1 MRKKSL
7 QRTLVAM
14 MASSMILTSVQPAF
28 ANTTS
33 AQEQSSEQKDS
44 SSEDDSE
51 EMETGNPQNDTLNQD
66 EQEEKDE
73 GDSEESSSVGAVT
86 KQEDESKP
94 DDEKTESSGDVEN
107 SKKES
112 TDSETKDETKDLPT
126 ADDESTDAS
135 EEESSAEEETESPEE
150 SELSKVPA
158 DSDADEVIYN
168 LGEKEITVSDAEDA
182 DEKFEADG
190 SYTIE
195 LSEKN
200 PYFPYEVQFK
210 YDDTV
215 QEEWFMT
222 PYDTVTIDG
231 HDFSVSIANQ
241 ADEGAYTS
249 YTLEIAGD
257 EIPIYPEEK
266 TFTNRNALVRMLF
279 ASRRVV
285 TRTYEKQTLSTVD
298 LSKYTPVELTQVK
311 LKSIFDSNGVDTS
324 DNSIMWTMDSDKKLQ
339 YEVNSADDYIDL
351 SVETASN
358 KINNWK
364 MLVKKNDQ
372 LAEEG
377 IEYTVPIK
385 TKISR
390 YWLKGLGTVTDANGN
405 KTNQTAEGD
414 QNRYYDY
421 VKVGRT
427 FRTRIN
433 IDRSIR
439 SQDVQFGFT
448 VNKDEFPDFD
458 GEIQVYEGKHKTES
472 ELSKAKNITADIL
485 NGTYKG
491 RGRHDTTIVSVK
503 NGSITGILP
512 LNVIFQTEGE
522 YLQESWDLVDE
533 DGNIVSDNYE
543 TVTSDSG
550 PGMTIIYKLAEG
562 KPANGQYC
570 ASFEY
575 VKNGTPDNTLVTD
588 AFLGNFKTIKDAKNA
603 GAKSIKDELFSDS
616 GYKADY
622 SAGVD
627 VTIFVGDDSEYR
639 LVYHRTIL
647 TQAYTEEPSQKN
659 NDTFVQFTGLMT
671 KDASGNLVKVPC
683 YFLDEYAD
691 SYGEYNFPTLMVAGD
706 VDLSNVAPTFELDPT
721 VTLYAKGQK
730 QPEKSGESFHDLTS
744 GMLQYTAAA
753 EDEESQRNYWLQ
765 VVKITDQKDK
775 LFINSFTDPDAKT
788 SDKDGV
794 IYSTREVML
803 DDYHDDLHDIVLFN
817 QGNADINNISA
828 ELESDTLE
836 LDDYWTLK
844 GNSSLKDYE
853 ESEGANKDKSDLS
866 DLAVNMADIRLKAKD
881 DAEDGTDVSGKLTIK
896 SGDKTLVVLTL
907 TGTIG
912 DPTIITKDIPDAVKY
927 VPYGTMIQ
935 NSNKYSWN
943 HPTYSLY
950 DGELPKGMT
959 IRKNGELYGVPQE
972 TGTFT
977 FEVMMEND
985 FSSRNYREHSFD
997 SESREQIREFT
1008 INVLDNTDANVE
1020 NATEEGY
1027 ELRPDTAN
1035 DLYNGR
1041 VPDFR
1046 MTEADNEYT
1055 LVSNG
1060 TYAEF
1065 KYIFLD
1071 GELLVDGKDYTS
1083 NEGSTRITL
1092 KSETLKKNGKGTHTL
1107 GIEFRS
1113 KKNLNTKVTSGNK
1126 RTSAEGTLKRAAQNY
1141 HIDEKGTSNTNSSS
1155 HHSSSS
1161 GGSSSSTQQV
1171 VMGPANTPRVLTN
1184 GTWVKNDDGS
1194 WMFVGTDG
1202 KPVIGWKYLNTLTGA
1217 HWFYFDNDGKMLT
1230 GWLVTEDGKWHFLN
1244 PNGES
1249 AGAMA
1254 EGLIVDPQD
1263 NHLYLL
1269 DLNTGDLLVGW
1280 YQLNGKYYYFNAVP
1294 GKIGTSGWSF
1304 DSLTNLW
1311 SYKYAPTFAYGAML
1325 QNTQTPDGYFVG
1337 SDGVWVEGKTN

>member
-1 MRKKSL
+1 MRIK
-7 QRTLVAM
+7 LVIGEQDKRYL
-14 MASSMILTSVQPAF
+14 SMLTMFMEQNHMDQVEVQAF
-28 ANTTS
+28 SKPELFLKNVSETTP
-33 AQEQSSEQKDS
+33 DVV
-44 SSEDDSE
+44 
-51 EMETGNPQNDTLNQD
+51 L
-66 EQEEKDE
+66 
-73 GDSEESSSVGAVT
+73 V
-86 KQEDESKP
+86 DESFEVNI
-94 DDEKTESSGDVEN
+94 DEIKGLSVVAY
-107 SKKES
+107 
-112 TDSETKDETKDLPT
+112 LC
-126 ADDESTDAS
+126 DAVS
-135 EEESSAEEETESPEE
+135 N
-150 SELSKVPA
+150 
-158 DSDADEVIYN
+158 ADER
-168 LGEKEITVSDAEDA
+168 
-182 DEKFEADG
+182 
-190 SYTIE
+190 
-195 LSEKN
+195 
-200 PYFPYEVQFK
+200 
-210 YDDTV
+210 
-215 QEEWFMT
+215 
-222 PYDTVTIDG
+222 
-231 HDFSVSIANQ
+231 
-241 ADEGAYTS
+241 
-249 YTLEIAGD
+249 
-257 EIPIYPEEK
+257 
-266 TFTNRNALVRMLF
+266 RNGIRC
-279 ASRRVV
+279 
-285 TRTYEKQTLSTVD
+285 
-298 LSKYTPVELTQVK
+298 
-311 LKSIFDSNGVDTS
+311 
-324 DNSIMWTMDSDKKLQ
+324 
-339 YEVNSADDYIDL
+339 
-351 SVETASN
+351 
-358 KINNWK
+358 

-377 IEYTVPIK
+377 IEYTVPIE
-385 TKISR
+385 TSNSR
-390 YWLKGLGTVTDANGN
+390 YWLKGLGTVIDANGN
-405 KTNQTAEGD
+405 KINLTAED
-414 QNRYYDY
+414 NQNRYYDY
-421 VKVGRT
+421 AKTGRT
-427 FRTRIN
+427 FRTTIYR
-433 IDRSIR
+433 DRSVK
-439 SQDVQFGFT
+439 SQDVRFGFT
-448 VNKDEFPDFD
+448 VNKDKFPDFD
-458 GEIQVYEGKHKTES
+458 GEIQVYEGEHKKES
-472 ELSKAKNITADIL
+472 ELSKAKNITDEIL

-522 YLQESWDLVDE
+522 YLQESWELVDE
-533 DGNIVSDNYE
+533 EGHSVSRNYE
-543 TVTSDSG
+543 TMTSDSE
-550 PGMTIIYKLAEG
+550 PGMTIIYGMAEG

-575 VKNGTPDNTLVTD
+575 VKNGIVDNTLVTD

-627 VTIFVGDDSEYR
+627 VTIFVGEDDSEYHV
-639 LVYHRTIL
+639 VYHRTIL
-647 TQAYTEEPSQKN
+647 TQAYTETEDPSHKN
-659 NDTFVQFTGLMT
+659 NDTFVQFTGLMAE
-671 KDASGNLVKVPC
+671 DDSGNLVKVPC

-706 VDLSNVAPTFELDPT
+706 VDLSNVAPTFELDET

-730 QPEKSGESFHDLTS
+730 QPEKSGESFHDLRS

-817 QGNADINNISA
+817 PGNADINNISA

-977 FEVMMEND
+977 FEVKMKND

-1046 MTEADNEYT
+1046 MTDADNEYT

-1141 HIDEKGTSNTNSSS
+1141 HIDEKGNSSQ

-1184 GTWVKNDDGS
+1184 GTWVKKDDGS

-1217 HWFYFDNDGKMLT
+1217 HWFYFDNNGKMLT

-1244 PNGES
+1244 PNGDS
-1249 AGAMA
+1249 AGAMS

-1337 SDGVWVEGKTN
+1337 ADGVWVEGKTN